1 MRCQKVR
8 SYLSA
13 YCNDELVGRRLMA
26 LGDHLTNCKSCRQ
39 DEQNFRAIIRSSKEL
54 KSFQVNEGFNNRLLD
69 RIAHERFAETRT
81 KALLPKAAPSLLVRR
96 LLPAFVTAAL
106 IIFIG
111 INYFAAENNA
121 GSNMTLANSSQSV
134 NDSYLTAQPLN
145 NPNLTGTLHKG
156 WTLDGQLARS
166 ERINRISNQLTY
178 SSPFSLAGSK
188 TNTSVTIRSYGLGP
202 YVSGFYRIRP
212 VIRVFHSPRS
222 VTDKEEETIY

>member
-13 YCNDELVGRRLMA
+13 YCNDELSGRLPVA
-26 LGDHLTNCKSCRQ
+26 LSDHLTNCKNCRQ
-39 DEQNFRAIIRSSKEL
+39 EEQNFREIMRSSKEL
-54 KSFQVNEGFNNRLLD
+54 ESIQVSEGFNNRLLD

-81 KALLPKAAPSLLVRR
+81 KALLPKPAPTFLVRR
-96 LLPAFVTAAL
+96 LMPAFVTAAL
-106 IIFIG
+106 IVFVG
-111 INYFAAENNA
+111 INYFSTENNA
-121 GSNMTLANSSQSV
+121 RSDITLANSSQSI

-178 SSPFSLAGSK
+178 RSPFSLAGSR
-188 TNTSVTIRSYGLGP
+188 TSTSVTTSTYGLGP

-212 VIRVFHSPRS
+212 VIRVFHAPRS

>member
-13 YCNDELVGRRLMA
+13 YCNDELADRRQMA
-26 LGDHLTNCKSCRQ
+26 LSDHLTNCKSCRQ
-39 DEQNFRAIIRSSKEL
+39 EEQNFRAIIRSSKEM
-54 KSFQVNEGFNNRLLD
+54 KSFEVSEGFNNRLLD

-81 KALLPKAAPSLLVRR
+81 KALLPKPAPSFVLRR
-96 LLPAFVTAAL
+96 LLPALVTTAL
-106 IIFIG
+106 LVFIG
-111 INYFAAENNA
+111 INYFAAGNKA
-121 GSNMTLANSSQSV
+121 GSDMTLANGGQSAD
-134 NDSYLTAQPLN
+134 DSYLTAQPLN
-145 NPNLTGTLHKG
+145 NPNLTGTLHQG

-166 ERINRISNQLTY
+166 ERINRISKQLTY
-178 SSPFSLAGSK
+178 SSPFSMFGSR
-188 TNTSVTIRSYGLGP
+188 TNTSVTTRSYGLGP

>member
-13 YCNDELVGRRLMA
+13 YCNDELIGRRLMA
-26 LGDHLTNCKSCRQ
+26 LGDHLANCKSCRQ
-39 DEQNFRAIIRSSKEL
+39 DEQKFREIMRSSKEL
-54 KSFQVNEGFNNRLLD
+54 GSFKVSEGFNNRLLD

-81 KALLPKAAPSLLVRR
+81 KAFLPRPAPSLLVRR
-96 LLPAFVTAAL
+96 LVAAVVTAAL
-106 IIFIG
+106 VVSVG
-111 INYFAAENNA
+111 INYFSTDNNA
-121 GSNMTLANSSQSV
+121 GTNRTLAKGSQSIS
-134 NDSYLTAQPLN
+134 DSYLTAQPLN

-156 WTLDGQLARS
+156 WTLDGELARS

-178 SSPFSLAGSK
+178 SSPFSLAGSRA
-188 TNTSVTIRSYGLGP
+188 NTSVTTRSFGSGP
-202 YVSGFYRIRP
+202 YVNGFYRIRP